1 MADPTDAEH
10 MRRIEE
16 ALEARAFSVEATVLS
31 VIADRLG
38 AISPEDSVADALA
51 SMPADMARIESAAA
65 KGASELADA
74 SEAAVAS
81 LREAD
86 EKWAAPYYA
95 AAGVAS
101 AGAAN
106 AVYAAAAEEARNI
119 ALQTCDTSV
128 MRLTTSGRSM
138 PVRAAY
144 VDAVTRAAT
153 AMARGEASGGYAA
166 AAVYAEIAGQL
177 CESGVRVEYASGRT
191 RELCSA
197 IAMNVGGTYRRAMH
211 DARWAMGREFGADGV
226 EISAH
231 GVCAPDHLP
240 YQGRMMSLGDYEKL
254 NGELTRPLVDGA
266 NCRHIAF
273 PVILGVS
280 DPAYSS
286 AELDA
291 LKAASVE
298 KVTVTGLSGKPLTMT
313 RYEASQYMRKIETA
327 VRKTTLEEEVARR
340 AGLPTDGYRQR
351 ILALEDTYEAL
362 AKDAELSPRRNRM
375 EVLLPS

>member
-1 MADPTDAEH
+1 MADPTDADH
-10 MRRIEE
+10 MRQIEE
-16 ALEARAFSVEATVLS
+16 ALEVRAFSAEASVLS

-81 LREAD
+81 LREAND
-86 EKWAAPYYA
+86 EWAAPYYA
-95 AAGVAS
+95 AAGVAA

-106 AVYAAAAEEARNI
+106 AVYAEAAEEARRI
-119 ALQTCDTSV
+119 ALSSCDTSV
-128 MRLTTSGRSM
+128 MRLTASGKSV
-138 PVRAAY
+138 PIRAAY

-153 AMARGEASGGYAA
+153 AMARGEASGSYAA
-166 AAVYAEIAGQL
+166 AAVYTEIVSQL

-191 RELCSA
+191 RELSSA
-197 IAMNVGGTYRRAMH
+197 IAMNVGGVYRRAMH

-240 YQGRMMSLGDYEKL
+240 HQGKMMSLKDYEKL
-254 NGELTRPLVDGA
+254 NGELKRPLVDGA

-280 DPAYSS
+280 EPAYSS
-286 AELDA
+286 AELDE

-298 KVTVTGLSGKPLTMT
+298 EVTVTGLSGRPLTMT

-327 VRKTTLEEEVARR
+327 VRKTTLEKELMRR
-340 AGLPTDGYRQR
+340 AGQPTDGYRQR
-351 ILALEDTYEAL
+351 IRALEDTYEAL
-362 AKDAELSPRRNRM
+362 AHDASLSPRRNRM